1 MAFMAL
7 GLLSPQAMSHGA
19 PQVKVIATGA
29 RKHAYIVGA
38 QGDFLKIDT
47 SSMMLEARWNLRW
60 VQGGQQLLQD
70 GSAPDVFQTRSN
82 DRDLYATIALNG
94 RDNPTASWRL
104 VRFSLPSF
112 AVAATAELSGATSL
126 PIILS
131 ASQTSVMVGWS
142 DTAKMTTT
150 LLILD
155 PATLN
160 VTAKKMVPTIIA
172 SNQAFMRDDPS
183 KIIDWFRQIDVAT
196 GKDEIFPVYF
206 ALPPAQRAVLDKDF
220 STPDPATQKPY
231 TAFGVSD
238 SANGTILLLAAD
250 APSGGKTAFWTFD
263 LESRKTSQLFVTT
276 SASARITPSGS
287 LIVLQHTTGGMDSE
301 TTGSIEMIDTKTGD
315 SHKAHFS
322 QLEGPLGSN
331 HLICV
336 ADDSAIFASEDGIYI
351 LPLPSA
357 ASLTRINTT
366 FVSDQY
372 QTCTLTRQ

>member
-1 MAFMAL
+1 MPI
-7 GLLSPQAMSHGA
+7 SSEQ
-19 PQVKVIATGA
+19 K
-29 RKHAYIVGA
+29 
-38 QGDFLKIDT
+38 GDFLNLDT

-60 VQGGQQLLQD
+60 VQGGQQLLPAK
-70 GSAPDVFQTRSN
+70 SSPDVFQTKSN

-94 RDNPTASWRL
+94 RDSPTPLWRL
-104 VRFSLPSF
+104 VRLSLPSL
-112 AVAATAELSGATSL
+112 AVATTAELNGVTNL
-126 PIILS
+126 PIILG
-131 ASQTSVMVGWS
+131 ASRTSVIVGWP

-160 VTAKKMVPTIIA
+160 VTDKKMIPNIIS

-183 KIIDWFRQIDVAT
+183 KIIDSFRQIDVAT
-196 GKDEIFPVYF
+196 GKTEIFPVYF

-220 STPDPATQKPY
+220 STPDPITKKPF
-231 TAFGVSD
+231 TALGTSD
-238 SANGTILLLAAD
+238 STNGTILLAAD
-250 APSGGKTAFWTFD
+250 APSGGKTVFWTFD
-263 LESRKTSQLFVTT
+263 LESRETSQLFVTT
-276 SASARITPSGS
+276 PAAARITPSGL
-287 LIVLQHTTGGMDSE
+287 LIVLQHTTDTSISE
-301 TTGSIEMIDTKTGD
+301 STGSIEIINSRTGE
-315 SHKAHFS
+315 SHTAQFS
-322 QLEGPLGSN
+322 QLKGSLSTH

-336 ADDSAIFASEDGIYI
+336 ADDSTIFASEDGIYV

>member
-1 MAFMAL
+1 MRGLMMAFMAL

-172 SNQAFMRDDPS
+172 SNQA
-183 KIIDWFRQIDVAT
+183 
-196 GKDEIFPVYF
+196 
-206 ALPPAQRAVLDKDF
+206 
-220 STPDPATQKPY
+220 
-231 TAFGVSD
+231 
-238 SANGTILLLAAD
+238 
-250 APSGGKTAFWTFD
+250 
-263 LESRKTSQLFVTT
+263 
-276 SASARITPSGS
+276 
-287 LIVLQHTTGGMDSE
+287 
-301 TTGSIEMIDTKTGD
+301 
-315 SHKAHFS
+315 
-322 QLEGPLGSN
+322 
-331 HLICV
+331 
-336 ADDSAIFASEDGIYI
+336 
-351 LPLPSA
+351 
-357 ASLTRINTT
+357 
-366 FVSDQY
+366 
-372 QTCTLTRQ
+372 